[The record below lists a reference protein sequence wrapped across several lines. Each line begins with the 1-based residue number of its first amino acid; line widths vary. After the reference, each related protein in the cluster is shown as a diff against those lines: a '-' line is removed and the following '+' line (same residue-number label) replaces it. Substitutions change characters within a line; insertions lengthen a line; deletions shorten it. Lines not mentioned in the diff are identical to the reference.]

1 MSSYT
6 SNYLS
11 GIRFRKM
18 RSFRRA
24 GSLVAGIMVC
34 SFLIIFVWQ
43 RVNVM
48 RVGYEVEQ
56 LKKEKASLEKTRE
69 MLRIEV
75 ATLTSPER
83 LERIATTSLGMKV
96 PDECQVVLVKRVKS
110 GTGVSPDPSRQVNN
124 PAEAPG
130 RT

>member
-24 GSLVAGIMVC
+24 GGLVVGLMVC

-48 RVGYEVEQ
+48 RVGYDVET

-110 GTGVSPDPSRQVNN
+110 GTGASPDPSRQVRN
-124 PAEAPG
+124 PAVASG
-130 RT
+130 RS